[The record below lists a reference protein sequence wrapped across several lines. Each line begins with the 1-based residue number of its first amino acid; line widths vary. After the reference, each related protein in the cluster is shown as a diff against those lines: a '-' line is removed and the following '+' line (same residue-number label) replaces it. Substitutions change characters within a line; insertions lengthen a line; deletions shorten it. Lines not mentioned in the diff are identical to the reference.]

1 MYNNHFNSQ
10 FCHLIL
16 DNIPVVVVTMDTDL
30 NITSFNNPAEDL
42 TGYSSSEAIGKQCS
56 EILPNKSSNSEDP
69 LKTLKED
76 GLPISGI
83 ETELINRYGEHIPVR
98 LNTASI
104 ENDNDND
111 ELIGFLEIIED
122 ISREKALEREKNN
135 FQYMLAHDMKSPLV
149 AILGLTKRI
158 REHHEDMSADKLD
171 TYCETI
177 KKSGEQLE
185 SQVLEFLEF
194 SRQATDMIKINLEEI
209 DLPELLN
216 QLILRCQ
223 PQASEKG
230 ITIRLEHG
238 TISPIIADS
247 TQLQRVFENLFS
259 NAIKFIHQNG
269 EIVASINEHDRQVA
283 IQVKDNGPGISDK
296 DLPYIFDAFHQSKS
310 STKGHGLGL
319 AAVKA
324 IVQAH
329 SGRVAVKSTL
339 GKGTTFTI
347 RIPKKQLSC

>member
-1 MYNNHFNSQ
+1 MYN
-10 FCHLIL
+10 HLIL
-16 DNIPVVVVTMDTDL
+16 DNIPLAVVTMDADF
-30 NITSFNNPAEDL
+30 NITSFNDPAEDL
-42 TGYSSSEAIGKQCS
+42 TGYPTTEAVGKQCY
-56 EILPNKSSNSEDP
+56 EILPNRSNSEDP
-69 LKTLKED
+69 LKTLKEE
-76 GLPISGI
+76 GLPTSGI
-83 ETELINRYGEHIPVR
+83 ETDLINRYGEHIPVR
-98 LNTASI
+98 LSTASI
-104 ENDNDND
+104 KNDAD
-111 ELIGFLEIIED
+111 ELVGFLEIIED

-158 REHHEDMSADKLD
+158 REHHEEMSADKLV
-171 TYCETI
+171 TYCKTI
-177 KKSGEQLE
+177 KESGEQLE
-185 SQVLEFLEF
+185 SQVLDFLEF

-238 TISPIIADS
+238 TVSPIIADS

-269 EIVASINEHDRQVA
+269 EIVASINEHDRQVV
-283 IQVKDNGPGISDK
+283 IQVKDNGPGISSEDV
-296 DLPYIFDAFHQSKS
+296 PYIFDAFHQSKS
-310 STKGHGLGL
+310 NTKGHGLGL

-324 IVQAH
+324 ILQAH

-347 RIPKKQLSC
+347 RIPKHHSDAKRED

>member
-1 MYNNHFNSQ
+1 MYNHFNSQ

-16 DNIPVVVVTMDTDL
+16 DNIPLAVVTMDADF

-42 TGYSSSEAIGKQCS
+42 TGYSAPEAIGKKRS
-56 EILPNKSSNSEDP
+56 EISPNKSSSSEDP
-69 LKTLKED
+69 LKALKED
-76 GLPISGI
+76 GLTIYGI
-83 ETELINRYGEHIPVR
+83 ETELINRYGELIPVR
-98 LNTASI
+98 VSTASI
-104 ENDNDND
+104 ENDDD

-122 ISREKALEREKNN
+122 ISREKALEREKDN

-149 AILGLTKRI
+149 AISGLTKRI
-158 REHHEDMSADKLD
+158 REHHEAMPVDKID
-171 TYCETI
+171 TYCKTI
-177 KKSGEQLE
+177 KNSGEQLE

-238 TISPIIADS
+238 TISPIIADR
-247 TQLQRVFENLFS
+247 TQLQRVFGNLFS
-259 NAIKFIHQNG
+259 NAIKFIHQSG
-269 EIVASINEHDRQVA
+269 EIVASVNEYDRQVV

-310 STKGHGLGL
+310 STNGHGLGL

-329 SGRVAVKSTL
+329 NGRVAVKSTL
-339 GKGTTFTI
+339 GKETTFTI
-347 RIPKKQLSC
+347 RIPKHN